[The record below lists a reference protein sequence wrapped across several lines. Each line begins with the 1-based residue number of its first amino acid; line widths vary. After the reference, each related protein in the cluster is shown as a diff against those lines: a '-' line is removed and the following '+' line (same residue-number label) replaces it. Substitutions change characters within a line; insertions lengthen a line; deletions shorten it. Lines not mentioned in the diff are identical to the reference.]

1 MQNPCVDIVLGAQL
15 GDEGKGRLI
24 DILAAEYDIVARC
37 NSGGNAGHKVV
48 VGEHT
53 YAFHMVPSGILNPN
67 TIAVIGNG
75 CVINLEDLRDE
86 IATIQ
91 SVDFNNK
98 ATQNLSSRLLISNRA
113 HIVLPIHKLADGARE
128 NAKSAT
134 GTSIGTTKQG
144 MGPVYATKAL
154 RVGLRMCDLF
164 LTRQELLPKVKLLL
178 DELASLSHS
187 STTNQSIATLPT
199 PEEITT
205 TLLEHATYY
214 KPMICD
220 TVSYLNKALSPLNNK
235 SKGQYKR
242 PTKILVEGAQAA
254 LLDVDFG
261 VYPYCTATT
270 CTIGAICSGLGIPPH
285 YITGINYVIKTYTTR
300 VGNGPFPTELPADT
314 PTSLGSQLQLI
325 GHEYGTTTGRTRRCG
340 WLDIPMIKW
349 ALMINGTP
357 SGAARI
363 CMTKLDVLDTF
374 PEIKIATKYYLPSS
388 TTSEIA
394 DYSFDILEEQTNFPA
409 SLEDLARAIVIYETF
424 PGWLQPT
431 THIREYEQLPT
442 AAKKYISRI
451 EELLGIPIQW
461 IGVGASRDAMIIKHT
476 RAEQIK

>member
-1 MQNPCVDIVLGAQL
+1 MSSGARVDIVLGAQL

-24 DILAAEYDIVARC
+24 DILAADYDVVARC

-67 TIAVIGNG
+67 AVAVIGNG
-75 CVINLEDLRDE
+75 CVINLEDLRSE
-86 IATIQ
+86 IETIRA
-91 SVDFNNK
+91 VNPPCIGTRNI
-98 ATQNLSSRLLISNRA
+98 SSRLMISNRA
-113 HIVLPIHKLADGARE
+113 HIVLSLHKMVDGARE
-128 NAKSAT
+128 AAKSAV

-164 LTRQELLPKVKLLL
+164 LTRQELLPKVQLLL
-178 DELASLSHS
+178 DELSCLSHS
-187 STTNQSIATLPT
+187 STINQTAD
-199 PEEITT
+199 EIVDNI
-205 TLLEHATYY
+205 LEQAHYY

-220 TVSYLNKALSPLNNK
+220 TVSYLNNAIK
-235 SKGQYKR
+235 KGA
-242 PTKILVEGAQAA
+242 KILVEGAQAA

-270 CTIGAICSGLGIPPH
+270 CTIGAICTGLGIPPH

-300 VGNGPFPTELPADT
+300 VGNGPFPTELASDP
-314 PTSLGSQLQLI
+314 GSPNSPGYQLQTI

-349 ALMINGTP
+349 ALMVNGTP
-357 SGAARI
+357 SGSARI

-374 PEIKIATKYYLPSS
+374 PEIKIATKYYLPS
-388 TTSEIA
+388 TTSSELA
-394 DYSFDILEEQTNFPA
+394 DYSFDLLEEQTNGFPA
-409 SLEDLARAIVIYETF
+409 SLEDLAHATVVYETL

-431 THIREYEQLPT
+431 THIREYDQLPS
-442 AAKKYISRI
+442 AAKNYISRI
-451 EELLGIPIQW
+451 EELLGIPIHW
-461 IGVGASRDAMIIKHT
+461 IGVGASRDAMIIKS
-476 RAEQIK
+476 ADAN

>member
-1 MQNPCVDIVLGAQL
+1 MLLPKVDIVLGGQL

-24 DILAAEYDIVARC
+24 DILAADYDIVARC

-48 VGEHT
+48 VGEYT

-75 CVINLEDLRDE
+75 CVINLEDLQNE
-86 IATIQ
+86 IETIQ
-91 SVDFNNK
+91 SINPDNI
-98 ATQNLSSRLLISNRA
+98 ATQNITSRLLISNRA
-113 HIVLPIHKLADGARE
+113 HIVLSIHKIADGARE
-128 NAKSAT
+128 IAKSAI

-178 DELASLSHS
+178 DELNSLSQS
-187 STTNQSIATLPT
+187 STTNLPT
-199 PEEITT
+199 PDEITS
-205 TLLEHATYY
+205 TLLKYAIYY

-220 TVSYLNKALSPLNNK
+220 TISYLNRALSISNTKSNIKDNK
-235 SKGQYKR
+235 
-242 PTKILVEGAQAA
+242 PIKILVEGAQAA

-270 CTIGAICSGLGIPPH
+270 CTIGAICTGLGIPPH

-300 VGNGPFPTELPADT
+300 VGNGPFPTELPTDKPDSNGT
-314 PTSLGSQLQLI
+314 LIQKI

-349 ALMINGTP
+349 ALMVNGTP
-357 SGAARI
+357 KNAARI
-363 CMTKLDVLDTF
+363 CITKLDVLDTF
-374 PEIKIATKYYLPSS
+374 REIKIATKYYLPST
-388 TTSEIA
+388 TTSEPT
-394 DYSFDILEEQTNFPA
+394 DYSFDILEEHTGFPA
-409 SLEDLARAIVIYETF
+409 SLEDLARATVVYETF
-424 PGWLQPT
+424 DGWLEPT
-431 THIREYEQLPT
+431 THIRNYEQLPIP
-442 AAKKYISRI
+442 AKKYISRI

-461 IGVGASRDAMIIKHT
+461 IGVGASRDAMIIKSNT
-476 RAEQIK
+476 N